1 MNPISLALLQG
12 AVGFA
17 IGAGTNDLA
26 IRWIFHAVFAKK
38 KREIGES
45 VRNVISNELMTPEKV
60 ATRLASPESA
70 AALQA
75 AIEKHLDDIC
85 SRELPSMDDMAA
97 ATGDASLVQEA
108 VDSVISAAV
117 DELARRLS
125 LPAAIRAFTDPFGLA
140 TGRLVAR
147 VARKIPVGRLNR
159 FARPELRGILA
170 KRMTAEYVTFIQVH
184 TAELI
189 HKTRIWDVVYD
200 SVVRLDEKQMEK
212 VTRQVANRELR
223 GITWLGGIIG
233 FGVGFSESLLI
244 WVIEHFQS

>member
-1 MNPISLALLQG
+1 MNPIALALIQG

-45 VRNVISNELMTPEKV
+45 VRDVISGELMTPDKV
-60 ATRLASPESA
+60 AARLASPESA
-70 AALQA
+70 VALQA
-75 AIEKHLDDIC
+75 AIEKHLDGIC
-85 SRELPSMDDMAA
+85 ARELPSVDELAA
-97 ATGDASLVQEA
+97 ATGDAPLVQDA
-108 VDSVISAAV
+108 VDSVINAAV

-125 LPAAIRAFTDPFGLA
+125 LPTAIRAFTDPFGLA
-140 TGRLVAR
+140 TGRLIAK
-147 VARKIPVGRLNR
+147 VARKIPIGRLNR
-159 FARPELRGILA
+159 FARPELRSLLA
-170 KRMTAEYVTFIQVH
+170 KRMTAEYVAFVQAH

-200 SVVRLDEKQMEK
+200 SVVRLDEKKMER
-212 VTRQVANRELR
+212 VTRQVANRELH

-233 FGVGFSESLLI
+233 FAVGFSESLLI
-244 WVIEHFQS
+244 WVIEHF

>member
-1 MNPISLALLQG
+1 MSPVTLALLQG

-26 IRWIFHAVFAKK
+26 IRWIFHAVFTKK

-45 VRNVISNELMTPEKV
+45 VRSVISNELMTPDKI
-60 ATRLASPESA
+60 ATRLASPEST

-75 AIEKHLDDIC
+75 AIEKHLDGIC
-85 SRELPSMDDMAA
+85 AKDLPSVDELAA
-97 ATGDASLVQEA
+97 ATRDAATVQNA
-108 VDSVISAAV
+108 VDSVVNAVV
-117 DELARRLS
+117 DELSRRLS

-140 TGRLVAR
+140 TGLLVAK
-147 VARKIPVGRLNR
+147 VARKIPIGRLNR
-159 FARPELRGILA
+159 FARPELRSMLA
-170 KRMTAEYVTFIQVH
+170 KRMTAEYVAFIQAH

-223 GITWLGGIIG
+223 GITWLGGVIG

-244 WVIEHFQS
+244 WAIENFRC

>member
-1 MNPISLALLQG
+1 MTLLAQMAFQG
-12 AVGFA
+12 TVGFA

-45 VRNVISNELMTPEKV
+45 VRNVISNELMTPDKV
-60 ATRLASPESA
+60 AARLASPESA
-70 AALQA
+70 AALQS
-75 AIEKHLDDIC
+75 AIEKHLDGIC
-85 SRELPSMDDMAA
+85 ERELPSVDELASQ
-97 ATGDASLVQEA
+97 TGDESLIQDA
-108 VDSVISAAV
+108 VDSIINAAV
-117 DELARRLS
+117 GELARRLS

-147 VARKIPVGRLNR
+147 VARKIPIGRLNR
-159 FARPELRGILA
+159 FARPELRILLA
-170 KRMTAEYVTFIQVH
+170 KRMTAEYVSFIQAH

-200 SVVRLDEKQMEK
+200 SVVRLDEKKMEK
-212 VTRQVANRELR
+212 VTRQVANRELH

-233 FGVGFSESLLI
+233 FAVGFSESLLI
-244 WVIEHFQS
+244 WVIEHF

>member
-1 MNPISLALLQG
+1 MNPIALALLQG
-12 AVGFA
+12 GVGFA

-45 VRNVISNELMTPEKV
+45 VRNVIGNELMTPEKV

-75 AIEKHLDDIC
+75 AIEKHLDGIC
-85 SRELPSMDDMAA
+85 ARELPSVDDLAA

-108 VDSVISAAV
+108 VDSVINAAV
-117 DELARRLS
+117 DELSRRLS
-125 LPAAIRAFTDPFGLA
+125 LPVAIRAFTDPFGLA
-140 TGRLVAR
+140 TGRLVER
-147 VARKIPVGRLNR
+147 IARKVPIGRMNR
-159 FARPELRGILA
+159 FARPELRSLLA
-170 KRMTAEYVTFIQVH
+170 KRMTAEYVLFIQAH

-212 VTRQVANRELR
+212 VTRQVANRELH
-223 GITWLGGIIG
+223 GITWLGGVIG
-233 FGVGFSESLLI
+233 FAVGFSESLLV
-244 WVIEHFQS
+244 WVIEHLG

>member
-1 MNPISLALLQG
+1 MSPVTLALLQG

-45 VRNVISNELMTPEKV
+45 VRNVISNELMTPDKI
-60 ATRLASPESA
+60 ATRLASPEST

-75 AIEKHLDDIC
+75 AIEKHLDGIC
-85 SRELPSMDDMAA
+85 ANDLPSVDELAA
-97 ATGDASLVQEA
+97 ATRDAETVRGA
-108 VDSVISAAV
+108 VDSVVNAVV
-117 DELARRLS
+117 DELSRRLS

-140 TGRLVAR
+140 TGRLVAK
-147 VARKIPVGRLNR
+147 VARKIPIGRLNR
-159 FARPELRGILA
+159 FARPELRSMLA
-170 KRMTAEYVTFIQVH
+170 KRMTAEYVTFIQAH

-189 HKTRIWDVVYD
+189 RKTRIWDVVYD

-212 VTRQVANRELR
+212 VTRQVANRELH

-233 FGVGFSESLLI
+233 FAVGFSESLLV
-244 WVIEHFQS
+244 WAVENFRC

>member
-1 MNPISLALLQG
+1 MSPVTLALLQG

-45 VRNVISNELMTPEKV
+45 VRNVISNELMTPDKI
-60 ATRLASPESA
+60 ATRLASPEST

-75 AIEKHLDDIC
+75 AIEKHLDGIC
-85 SRELPSMDDMAA
+85 AKDLPSVDELAA
-97 ATGDASLVQEA
+97 ATRDAETVRGA
-108 VDSVISAAV
+108 VDSVVNAVV
-117 DELARRLS
+117 DELSRRLS

-140 TGRLVAR
+140 TGRLVAK
-147 VARKIPVGRLNR
+147 VARKIPIGRLNR
-159 FARPELRGILA
+159 FARPELRSMLA
-170 KRMTAEYVTFIQVH
+170 KRMTAEYVTFIQAH

-189 HKTRIWDVVYD
+189 RKTRIWDVVYD

-212 VTRQVANRELR
+212 VTRQVANRELH

-233 FGVGFSESLLI
+233 FAVGFSESLLV
-244 WVIEHFQS
+244 WAVENFRC

>member
-1 MNPISLALLQG
+1 MNPIALALIQG
-12 AVGFA
+12 GVGFA

-45 VRNVISNELMTPEKV
+45 VRSVISNELMTPDKV
-60 ATRLASPESA
+60 AARLASPESA
-70 AALQA
+70 VALQA
-75 AIEKHLDDIC
+75 AIEKHLDGIC
-85 SRELPSMDDMAA
+85 ARELPSVDDLAA
-97 ATGDASLVQEA
+97 ATGDATLVQEA
-108 VDSVISAAV
+108 ADSVISAAV
-117 DELARRLS
+117 EELSRRLS

-140 TGRLVAR
+140 TGRLVAK
-147 VARKIPVGRLNR
+147 VARKIPIGRLSR
-159 FARPELRGILA
+159 FARPELRSLLA
-170 KRMTAEYVTFIQVH
+170 KRMTAEYVTFIQTH

-223 GITWLGGIIG
+223 GITLWGGVIGAMVGVSMSVVLTLLG
-233 FGVGFSESLLI
+233 
-244 WVIEHFQS
+244 